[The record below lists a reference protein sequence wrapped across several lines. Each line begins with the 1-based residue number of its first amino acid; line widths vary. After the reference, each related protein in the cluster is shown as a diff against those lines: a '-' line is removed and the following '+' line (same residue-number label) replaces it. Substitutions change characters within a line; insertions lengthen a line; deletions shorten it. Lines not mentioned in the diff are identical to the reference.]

1 MKPRNK
7 IAVRVGVAACLVAA
21 LAQAQ
26 YTYTVG
32 PNYVN
37 MSGSRCREL
46 NDNNA
51 FTHGNGQ
58 SSVAVW
64 SGTLSVICPFTRR
77 STATYG
83 HSVGG
88 LGTYKLTATEMT
100 IRAGDFYA
108 QGSTD
113 CQPFATNTD
122 GSIYSGTI
130 KYVCATAGGCST
142 APTASWTGTNTI
154 TWTTPLPAALTT
166 YNWGLYCHVGQ
177 SSTVYWYEAVVSPN
191 L

>member
-1 MKPRNK
+1 MKQK
-7 IAVRVGVAACLVAA
+7 YKMAVRAGLTVCMVAVV
-21 LAQAQ
+21 AQAQ

-37 MSGSRCREL
+37 MSGSRCREY

-64 SGTLSVICPFTRR
+64 SGQLNVLCPFTRR

-83 HSVGG
+83 HAVGG
-88 LGTYKLTATEMT
+88 LGTYKLTVTDMT
-100 IRAGDFYA
+100 IRAGDFWN
-108 QGSTD
+108 QGGVD

-122 GSIYSGTI
+122 GSIYTGAT
-130 KYVCATAGGCST
+130 KYVCSTAGGCNT
-142 APTASWTGTNTI
+142 PPVASWTGTNTL
-154 TWTTPLPAALTT
+154 TWTTPLPAGLTT
-166 YNWGLYCHVGQ
+166 YNWGLSCHVGQ
-177 SSTVYWYEAVVSPN
+177 SSTVYWYEATVSPN